1 MKFLLLLLLAP
12 VISFA
17 QNFSANEI
25 LRYQQ
30 TAARVEIITDN
41 YGIPHIYGKSDAD
54 AVFGL
59 MYVQCRQN
67 FERVERNYLEVM
79 GRLAEIEGESQL
91 FSDLQMQLIYDTSA
105 AKADYQKSPAW
116 FKKLM
121 DAFADGVNYYL
132 YLNPSFQP
140 RVLKKFE
147 PWFPMMYTD
156 GSISATQMGGL
167 RLADTRALYGKPGMS
182 SSFIRAPQE
191 NFAQTLSGSNGFA
204 IAPKLTTS
212 GNSILYINPHVTF
225 YFRTE
230 VHMVSEEGL
239 NVYGAAT
246 WGNFFIY
253 QGFNETCGWMHT
265 SSYADVADLY
275 EEKIIPAG
283 SSYEYEYS
291 GKRSPVTQKQLML
304 QYRKGNELI
313 TYPVTA
319 YYTHHG
325 PVMGSR
331 DGKWLSLK
339 ERNRSAEALQ
349 QSWLRTKAKS
359 FAEFKKVMELKS
371 NNSNNTVYADN
382 QKNIAYWHGNFIPV
396 RNTSYNWALPVD
408 GTTTAT
414 EWKGVHKIAETVHLV
429 NPVSGWIQNC
439 NSTPFTASGK
449 SSPKKENYPEYM
461 APEGD
466 NARAVNAV
474 RLLSAAKNIDIDA
487 IIAIGYDRYLSAFDI
502 LLPSLFTAFDAL
514 PLQDSSRQKL
524 GAPMQELKNWDRYSS
539 GSSIATT
546 LAVEWAALL
555 LQKAPPARTDRES
568 TNMIAVFSG
577 LAANV
582 SPVEK
587 ISLLNNVVQDLQKR
601 FGTWKI
607 AWGDINRFQR
617 NDKSNNL
624 EFSDARWSLPVDL
637 ASATWGSLPSYNSRR
652 FQGTEKRYGISGNS
666 FVAAVEFGKRV
677 KAKTIMTGGN
687 SFDTGSPHFTDQAE
701 GFIEG
706 KFKTIHF
713 YKEDVMKNVKK
724 MFQPGQDLR
733 GDL

>member
-1 MKFLLLLLLAP
+1 MKILVIFLLLP
-12 VISFA
+12 FISLG
-17 QNFSANEI
+17 QNFSSNEI

-41 YGIPHIYGKSDAD
+41 HGIPHIYGKSDAD

-59 MYVQCRQN
+59 MYVQSRQN

-79 GRLAEIEGESQL
+79 GRLAEIEGESML

-105 AKADYQKSPAW
+105 AKSDYQKSPAW
-116 FKKLM
+116 FKKLL

-132 YLNPSFQP
+132 YLNPSVQP

-147 PWFPMMYTD
+147 PWFPLMYTD

-167 RLADTRALYGKPGMS
+167 RLADTRALYAKTGMS
-182 SSFIRAPQE
+182 SSFIRQPE
-191 NFAQTLSGSNGFA
+191 EKYSQTLSGSNGFA
-204 IAPKLTTS
+204 IAPKLTAS

-239 NVYGAAT
+239 DVYGAAT

-265 SSYADVADLY
+265 STYADVADLY
-275 EEKIIPAG
+275 MEKIIPAG
-283 SSYEYEYS
+283 KGYLYEYS
-291 GKRSPVTQKQLML
+291 GKNLPVTEKQLQL
-304 QYRKGNELI
+304 RYRKGNELVA
-313 TYPVTA
+313 YPVTA

-349 QSWLRTKAKS
+349 QSWLRTKARS

-396 RNTSYNWALPVD
+396 RDTSFNWALPVD

-414 EWKGVHKIAETVHLV
+414 EWKGVHKIEETVHLV
-429 NPVSGWIQNC
+429 NPASGWIQNC
-439 NSTPFTASGK
+439 NSTPFTSSGK
-449 SSPKKENYPEYM
+449 SSPKKQNYPEYM
-461 APEGD
+461 APEGE
-466 NARAVNAV
+466 NARALNAV
-474 RLLSAAKNIDIDA
+474 RLLSKASKIDLDG
-487 IIAIGYDRYLSAFDI
+487 IIEIGYDRYLPAFDI
-502 LLPSLFTAFDAL
+502 LLPSLFNAFDAL
-514 PLQDSSRQKL
+514 PVNDSKRHNLS
-524 GAPMQELKNWDRYSS
+524 GAIRELRNWDRYSN

-546 LAVEWAALL
+546 LAVEWATLL

-568 TNMIAVFSG
+568 TNMVAVFNG

-582 SPVEK
+582 SASEK
-587 ISLLNNVVQDLQKR
+587 LALMNNVLLDLEKLY
-601 FGTWKI
+601 GTWKM

-617 NDKSNNL
+617 NDKSNNS
-624 EFSDARWSLPVDL
+624 EFSDAKWSLPVDL

-652 FQGTEKRYGISGNS
+652 FSGTTKRYGISGNS
-666 FVAAVEFGKRV
+666 FVAAVEFGKRL

-687 SFDTGSPHFTDQAE
+687 SFDPGSPHFTDQAE
-701 GFIEG
+701 GFIDG
-706 KFKTIHF
+706 KFKNINF
-713 YKEDVMKNVKK
+713 YKEDVLKNARKK
-724 MFQPGQDLR
+724 FQPGQELKEDL
-733 GDL
+733 